1 MSYVRTSGSIQVPK
15 FKSAKLNQALPV
27 QNTWYTVADLKNV
40 ALNNS
45 IAHVVQTTGETVQL
59 EVTLDDETAI
69 VGSQGNTAGTGYN
82 AYVVVGGDL
91 WLNMTDGYGN
101 LGAWLI
107 YCKSVKVRIRKT
119 TANGTGNLKCS
130 VYYMQFGV

>member
-40 ALNNS
+40 AFNNS
-45 IAHVVQTTGETVQL
+45 IAHMVETTGETVEL
-59 EVTLDDETAI
+59 EVTLDDEPAVSDTNA
-69 VGSQGNTAGTGYN
+69 NTAGTGYKAN
-82 AYVVVGGDL
+82 VVGDTDL
-91 WLNMTDGYGN
+91 WINMTGGLPYMGQD
-101 LGAWLI
+101 WI